1 MAWFSRNVLENK
13 VFNWLVVA
21 LVVSVPVTTGV
32 LASGLEDWSG
42 AVAGYLDLFGT
53 TKLASIS
60 TVDLCILTTAAAA
73 LIPRDYRLRVSSE
86 QEEEQKKANWIAAST
101 VLFPVLGAALYCA
114 LRPPLPEE

>member
-1 MAWFSRNVLENK
+1 MAWVTRNVLENK
-13 VFNWLVVA
+13 VFNWIVVA
-21 LVVSVPVTTGV
+21 LVVSVPVTTGA

-60 TVDLCILTTAAAA
+60 TVDLSILTTAAAT

-86 QEEEQKKANWIAAST
+86 QEEEKKGYLIAAST

>member
-21 LVVSVPVTTGV
+21 LVVSVPIATGAVT
-32 LASGLEDWSG
+32 SGLEDWSG
-42 AVAGYLDLFGT
+42 AVAGFWDLFGT

-60 TVDLCILTTAAAA
+60 TIDLCILTTAAAA

-86 QEEEQKKANWIAAST
+86 EEEQKNANLIAAST
-101 VLFPVLGAALYCA
+101 LLFPVLGAALYCA
-114 LRPPLPEE
+114 LRPPLLEE